1 MKILKKIT
9 FHNKT
14 LELTTPVVMGILN
27 ATPNSF
33 YNNGKNS
40 DKDSLLATAEKML
53 EDGAEILD
61 IGGASSKPGEPLV
74 DPETERN
81 RIIPVIE
88 AIRKQFPDTWISVD
102 TYNSPVAKAAIEAGA
117 DIINDISAGTI
128 DGKMLHVV
136 AELKAPYIAMH
147 IQGTPENMQISPAYE
162 NVVAEVLRQ
171 LRNAIQ
177 RCELAGINQIIIDPG
192 FGFGKTVAHNFELLS
207 MLGAFK
213 LTDRPILA
221 GLSRKSMICKPLKIS
236 PENALNGTT
245 ALNMAALMKGAD
257 ILRVHDVK
265 EAVETVGLYNLMS

>member
-1 MKILKKIT
+1 MKKIT

-14 LELTTPVVMGILN
+14 LELSTPVVMGILN

-33 YNNGKNS
+33 YNKGEKS
-40 DKDSLLATAEKML
+40 DNDSLLATAEMML

-61 IGGASSKPGEPLV
+61 IGGASSKPGEPLI
-74 DPETERN
+74 DPDTEKN
-81 RIIPVIE
+81 RIIPVID
-88 AIRKQFPDTWISVD
+88 AVRKRFPDTWISVD

-117 DIINDISAGTI
+117 DIINDISAGAI
-128 DGKMLHVV
+128 DDKMLNVV
-136 AELKAPYIAMH
+136 AGLKAPYIAMH
-147 IQGTPENMQISPAYE
+147 IQGTPENMQLSPAYE
-162 NVVAEVLRQ
+162 NVVAEVLRE

-177 RCELAGINQIIIDPG
+177 RCEQAGIDQIIIDPG

-207 MLGAFK
+207 MLGTFK

-245 ALNMAALMKGAD
+245 ALNMAALMNGAD

-265 EAVETVGLYNLMS
+265 EAVETVRLYNLMS

>member
-1 MKILKKIT
+1 LKKIT

-14 LELTTPVVMGILN
+14 LELVTPVVMGILN

-33 YNNGKNS
+33 YNKGEKS
-40 DKDSLLATAEKML
+40 DKDSLLATAERML

-61 IGGASSKPGEPLV
+61 IGGASSKPGEPLI
-74 DPETERN
+74 DPETEKN

-88 AIRKQFPDTWISVD
+88 AIRKRFPDTWISVD

-117 DIINDISAGTI
+117 DIINDISAGAI
-128 DGKMLHVV
+128 DDKMLNVV
-136 AELKAPYIAMH
+136 AGLKVPYIAMH
-147 IQGTPENMQISPAYE
+147 IQGTPETMQLSPAYE

-177 RCELAGINQIIIDPG
+177 RCEQAGINQIIIDPG

-207 MLGAFK
+207 MLGTFK

-245 ALNMAALMKGAD
+245 ALNMAALMNGAD

-265 EAVETVGLYNLMS
+265 EAVETVRLYNLMS